1 MAEMRAETKQ
11 LRSHIE
17 ELMAQL
23 KSQNHYRDR
32 NDELTKENKHFKKR
46 FQELE
51 VAMSQVLQ
59 ANEGSDRTDE
69 LTHEVAHLTQ
79 LLSGHEGTQAELQ
92 EALHSVSV
100 LSQDN
105 ETLKQSFE
113 DMKVEK
119 TSVEKELRETRE
131 KMDQLQVEKNSFATR
146 LKEMEKLLA
155 DPQTK
160 GNSKRELQ
168 MLLKDVTKENEAL
181 KRRERETQDQMSS
194 LLLTSRN
201 QAEMD
206 DLRRENSRLKRD
218 IQELEDVVHKM
229 QASNSDNQ
237 LHRRIGELQREK
249 EQSNNQIM
257 EMTRRVAGVEELG
270 RRRVEELE
278 RRCRELE
285 VTNQTLQHQQ
295 SRSASHDANA
305 PPPAYELVATRT

>member
-1 MAEMRAETKQ
+1 
-11 LRSHIE
+11 
-17 ELMAQL
+17 
-23 KSQNHYRDR
+23 
-32 NDELTKENKHFKKR
+32 
-46 FQELE
+46 
-51 VAMSQVLQ
+51 MSQVLQ

-69 LTHEVAHLTQ
+69 LTREVAHLTQ

-119 TSVEKELRETRE
+119 TSVEKEMRETRE

-168 MLLKDVTKENEAL
+168 MLLKDVTKENETL

-295 SRSASHDANA
+295 SRGASHDANA